1 MKILFS
7 SNHWDRFKIPMLKAL
22 LDANISAESII
33 PNTGYLADE
42 IEFIIY
48 SPDSKLKDFSPFV
61 NLKAVLNLWAGVEN
75 IVENPTLKAP
85 LYRLVDHKMSQGMLE
100 WCTAHALRHHL
111 STDRYVLNQDG
122 LWRDDFLPPL
132 ANERNIG
139 VLGLGALGSATAN
152 SLQSLGFQVAGW
164 TRTRNL
170 LQKNILSFYG
180 KSGLKK
186 ILTRSEIIILLLPL
200 TPVTKNLICQETI
213 KLMPKGATIINAG
226 RGGLVNDLDLINAL
240 ESGQLSHA
248 TLDVFETEPLPPDHL
263 YWKQK
268 NVTVSPHVAAATR
281 PESASKVIIG
291 NIVKL
296 ENGLEPE
303 GLVNRTVSY

>member
-33 PNTGYLADE
+33 PNSGYLADE

-170 LQKNILSFYG
+170 LQKNILRSF
-180 KSGLKK
+180 
-186 ILTRSEIIILLLPL
+186 P
-200 TPVTKNLICQETI
+200 TI
-213 KLMPKGATIINAG
+213 
-226 RGGLVNDLDLINAL
+226 VDLDPGKHQIICCLQWDLLQLFAL
-240 ESGQLSHA
+240 
-248 TLDVFETEPLPPDHL
+248 
-263 YWKQK
+263 
-268 NVTVSPHVAAATR
+268 
-281 PESASKVIIG
+281 
-291 NIVKL
+291 
-296 ENGLEPE
+296 GLEFSQPFCISCC
-303 GLVNRTVSY
+303 LTN